1 MGHILNEHET
11 LLQLFASFILT
22 QNDLFEIRYEL
33 IKNVVKERP
42 VKIEC
47 VTDVHENVKAF
58 SKLNIKPT
66 DTKAT
71 ESSKPVEAIST
82 QLSTD
87 TTSSTLTNDTLAT
100 PTVEAVT
107 SEKSPKAFA
116 KNFLKVKFRNRLC
129 QSSGMSYPSFN
140 LISMKRYQPNK
151 KIRPLKKKLP
161 LKQTK
166 SETEKQA
173 SKQDELNPKVD
184 DQNDALS
191 NECPIV
197 EIEKSSKEK
206 TETENLSITNK
217 TDNKMEQSKD
227 IISLEATSLNEN
239 VSIAKAENIIKT
251 RSESEDDDKLF
262 INEDDS
268 DSINEKS
275 QNEITI
281 NQTKEKT
288 HDEVSFLKEPRLEA
302 TPTENETKEKIENS
316 SHLDS
321 ASINSVELP
330 LDLTVNKK

>member
-1 MGHILNEHET
+1 MSHWTSGLPHKKSGLCEKCCAGLRR
-11 LLQLFASFILT
+11 LLL
-22 QNDLFEIRYEL
+22 
-33 IKNVVKERP
+33 
-42 VKIEC
+42 
-47 VTDVHENVKAF
+47 
-58 SKLNIKPT
+58 
-66 DTKAT
+66 
-71 ESSKPVEAIST
+71 SSQP
-82 QLSTD
+82 LSV
-87 TTSSTLTNDTLAT
+87 SVL
-100 PTVEAVT
+100 
-107 SEKSPKAFA
+107 
-116 KNFLKVKFRNRLC
+116 
-129 QSSGMSYPSFN
+129 
-140 LISMKRYQPNK
+140 
-151 KIRPLKKKLP
+151 LP
-161 LKQTK
+161 W
-166 SETEKQA
+166 
-173 SKQDELNPKVD
+173 V
-184 DQNDALS
+184 
-191 NECPIV
+191 V

-227 IISLEATSLNEN
+227 TISLEATSLNEN